1 VGALTVLP
9 EVLSSIPSNHMV
21 DHNYFFW
28 DLTSSYL
35 VSEESDSVHTY
46 IKEIMFFFKWVKISP
61 IWKLKSCSGL
71 ANGSI
76 GKEPGKTWL
85 PEVWILRTYIKGW
98 IQVREMAYLLW
109 VPVSPAENLGQLSSL
124 TSLLTTGY
132 LMASSDLLTHLHTCR
147 ENTLINFKKLKKK
160 EKERR
165 KKNLKPGHSHML
177 VFVWPQCLLSLW
189 NWESTDL

>member
-1 VGALTVLP
+1 
-9 EVLSSIPSNHMV
+9 MV
-21 DHNYFFW
+21 DYNYFFW

-160 EKERR
+160 RKR
-165 KKNLKPGHSHML
+165 KKKEKFKTWTQPHACVRVTPVFTLTLELRKHRPLAVRAHLPGKHH
-177 VFVWPQCLLSLW
+177 
-189 NWESTDL
+189 